1 VRPSTDGI
9 EKKLPDF
16 REENLPMDILK
27 QTDLKQL
34 METTGEWCL
43 SLFMPTH
50 RFGRE
55 QQQDPVRFKN
65 LIARAQ
71 EKLLE
76 YGLRRP
82 EVQELL
88 RPAESLL
95 ANGDFWQHQSDG
107 LAVFLSPEISQTY
120 RLPSGFD
127 ELLVIG
133 NNFHIKPL
141 LPLLS
146 KDGLFYILA
155 ISMNE
160 IRLLLGTKSSI
171 DEIEFEG
178 IPTNMQEALWM
189 NDPEK
194 HKGFH
199 TSASSPGRSGMRRAT
214 FHGHGGKA
222 AADKINLLRYFQRV
236 DNGMNDFLEEKHI
249 PMVLAGVDYLLPIYH
264 EANSYAGLLEEGLEG
279 NPEDVSEN
287 ELHKLAWEL
296 VEPIFKEDQK
306 KAIRKFEQLH
316 GQKNELVSTDWRS
329 IFRAAHFGRV
339 DTLFVSP
346 GLQLWGRFDAS
357 KDTLE
362 QHQESHPGD
371 RDLFDL
377 AAVNTLLNGGTVY
390 ALDPDKMPEKAQ
402 LAAIY
407 RYATEG

>member
-1 VRPSTDGI
+1 
-9 EKKLPDF
+9 
-16 REENLPMDILK
+16 MDILK
-27 QTDLKQL
+27 QTDLRQL
-34 METTGEWCL
+34 IETSGKWCI
-43 SLFMPTH
+43 SMYMPAH

-55 QQQDPVRFKN
+55 QQQDPIRFKN
-65 LIARAQ
+65 LITRAQ
-71 EKLLE
+71 DKLLDSGLRKPDVQELMSPAEKLLDDE
-76 YGLRRP
+76 
-82 EVQELL
+82 
-88 RPAESLL
+88 
-95 ANGDFWQHQSDG
+95 DFWQHQSNG
-107 LAVFLSPEISQTY
+107 LAVFVSPDYSKIL
-120 RLPSGFD
+120 RLPSRFD
-127 ELLVIG
+127 ELVMIA
-133 NNFHIKPL
+133 NNFQVKLL

-146 KDGLFYILA
+146 KDGKFYILA
-155 ISMNE
+155 LSMNDV
-160 IRLLLGTKSSI
+160 RLFLGTRYTI
-171 DEIEFEG
+171 DEIDLG
-178 IPTNMQEALWM
+178 DIPTNLQAALWM
-189 NDPEK
+189 DDPEK
-194 HKGFH
+194 HTSFH
-199 TSASSPGRSGMRRAT
+199 TGTGSASTAGTRQAV

>member
-1 VRPSTDGI
+1 
-9 EKKLPDF
+9 
-16 REENLPMDILK
+16 MDIMR

-34 METTGEWCL
+34 IDTSGEWCL
-43 SLFMPTH
+43 SLYMPTH
-50 RFGRE
+50 RVGRE
-55 QQQDPVRFKN
+55 QQQDPIRFKN
-65 LIARAQ
+65 LIVGAR

-95 ANGDFWQHQSDG
+95 TNGGFWQHQSDG
-107 LAVFLSPEISQTY
+107 LAVFLSPGYSQTY
-120 RLPSGFD
+120 RLPSRFD

-146 KDGLFYILA
+146 KDAQFYVLA

-160 IRLLLGTKSSI
+160 IRLFLGTKESI
-171 DEIEFEG
+171 DQVELEG
-178 IPTNMQEALWM
+178 VPTNMQEALWM

-194 HKGFH
+194 HVGFH
-199 TSASSPGRSGMRRAT
+199 TSASSPGRAGMRRAT
-214 FHGHGGKA
+214 FHGHGAKPDT
-222 AADKINLLRYFQRV
+222 DKVDILRYFQYF
-236 DNGMNDFLEEKHI
+236 DHGLNDLLEDKTI
-249 PMVLAGVDYLLPIYH
+249 PMVLAGVDYLLPMYH
-264 EANSYAGLLEEGLEG
+264 EANSYAGLLDEGLEG
-279 NPEDVSEN
+279 NPEDVPERD
-287 ELHKLAWEL
+287 LHKYAWEL
-296 VEPIFKEDQK
+296 VEPRFKEDQK
-306 KAIRKFEQLH
+306 QAIRRFEQLH
-316 GQKNELVSTDWRS
+316 GQKSELVSTDWEA
-329 IFRAAHFGRV
+329 IVRAAHFGRV

-346 GLQLWGRFDAS
+346 GLQLWGSFDAS

-362 QHQESHPGD
+362 HHQEFQPGD

-377 AAVNTLLNGGTVY
+377 AAVNTLLKGGTVY

-407 RYATEG
+407 RYASEG